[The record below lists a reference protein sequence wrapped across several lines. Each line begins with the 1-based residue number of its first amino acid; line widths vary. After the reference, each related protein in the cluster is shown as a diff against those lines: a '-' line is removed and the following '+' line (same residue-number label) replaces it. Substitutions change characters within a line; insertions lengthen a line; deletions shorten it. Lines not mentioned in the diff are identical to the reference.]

1 MTFFAT
7 SVDERKQLGYSLNAG
22 YNAQMS
28 SVKATGHLPDTE
40 RLSVLAA
47 VIMLV
52 YALNH
57 FMGLPTRRIELQI
70 PGLFVRFELTDSVI
84 TAMLA
89 AGIAAAGTDWLLR
102 DHPVR
107 NKQRLFPHLLL
118 PAVTAL
124 VIGIPLNQMEFSL
137 VWAIGLL
144 AGTIL
149 LVLVLVAEYIVL
161 DTQDVRQPLAAAS
174 LTAVGFATYLVL
186 ATAMSAAETRL
197 FFLLPAVGI
206 ATWLV
211 SVRSLSLRLHGEW
224 VVYEAAIVSLVV
236 VQMAAAIHYWPL
248 TPLRFGLILLGPA
261 YALTSL
267 ILGLIEEKPVRK
279 LVIEPVIVLALAW
292 ASAVVFA

>member
-1 MTFFAT
+1 M
-7 SVDERKQLGYSLNAG
+7 
-22 YNAQMS
+22 
-28 SVKATGHLPDTE
+28 
-40 RLSVLAA
+40 AA

-52 YALNH
+52 YALNQ
-57 FMGLPTRRIELQI
+57 FMELPSRTIELQI
-70 PGLFVRFELTDSVI
+70 PGLFVRIELTDSVI

-89 AGIAAAGTDWLLR
+89 AGIAAAGADWLLR

-107 NKQRLFPHLLL
+107 NKQLLFPHLLL
-118 PAVTAL
+118 PAITAL

-137 VWAIGLL
+137 IWWVGLL

-149 LVLVLVAEYIVL
+149 LVLVLVAEYIVI
-161 DTQDVRQPLAAAS
+161 DIQDVRQPLAAAS
-174 LTAVGFATYLVL
+174 LTAVGFAIYLVL
-186 ATAMSAAETRL
+186 ATTMKAAGTRL
-197 FFLLPAVGI
+197 FFILPALVI

-267 ILGLIEEKPVRK
+267 IIGLIEEKPVRR
-279 LVIEPVIVLALAW
+279 LVMEPVIVLGLSW
-292 ASAVVFA
+292 LSAVLLA